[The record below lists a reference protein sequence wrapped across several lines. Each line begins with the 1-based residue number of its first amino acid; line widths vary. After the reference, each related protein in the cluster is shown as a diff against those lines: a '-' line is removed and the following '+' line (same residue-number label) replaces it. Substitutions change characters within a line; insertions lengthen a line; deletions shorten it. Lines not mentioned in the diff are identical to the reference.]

1 MVISVSLSTRSNT
14 PYTNHLTPSAQEIVI
29 TRANSIV
36 NQTFTISVNCAGP
49 IGVGRSLIV
58 DPEGA
63 VLAEDP
69 GAETAVLTQTID
81 FDRVRRVREHGTA
94 DAIRMWTHFSESD
107 LVVKLPLYDGS
118 ITAKRWDIQDPR

>member
-1 MVISVSLSTRSNT
+1 MRSAV
-14 PYTNHLTPSAQEIVI
+14 LDRIRALEIVI

-63 VLAEDP
+63 VLADDP
-69 GAETAVLTQTID
+69 GAEATVLTQTID
-81 FDRVRRVREHGTA
+81 FDRVRRPREHGTA
-94 DAIRMWTHFSESD
+94 DAIRMWTYFSESD
-107 LVVKLPLYDGS
+107 PAVKLPLHDGS